1 MNKLKGFALP
11 YLIILLVFIAVP
23 MVTMIVLSFVTSEGL
38 HFQNASFTLANFANL
53 AQISV
58 LVGLWNSIK
67 YATIATVCSLIL
79 GYPLA
84 YMFSRLKIKNGFLLT
99 ILLVLPMWSNILL
112 RTNALSYLFSA
123 NNMVSGLLA
132 KIGIT
137 WSFDIKGTGLAV
149 VLGLI
154 MVYLPFMILPIYSVL
169 SKIDTQLY
177 DASSDLGGDPVRT
190 FMKVTVPLSLKGVM
204 TGVIMVFLPC
214 FSGFAVPRIMGNEK
228 IVMLGTII
236 EDSFVYMDY
245 NFGSLI
251 SMVLIF
257 TIVLALFAIAKVD
270 KEGETLL

>member
-38 HFQNASFTLANFANL
+38 HFQNATFTFANFANL

-67 YATIATVCSLIL
+67 YATIATLCSLIL

-112 RTNALSYLFSA
+112 RTNALSYLFSE

-132 KIGIT
+132 NIGIH
-137 WSFDIKGTGLAV
+137 WSLDIKGTGLAV

-169 SKIDTQLY
+169 SKIDNQLY

-190 FMKVTVPLSLKGVM
+190 FMKVTVPLSLKGVT
-204 TGVIMVFLPC
+204 TGIIMVFLPC

>member
-11 YLIILLVFIAVP
+11 YLIILIVFIAIP
-23 MVTMIVLSFVTSEGL
+23 MMTMVVLSFVTSEGL
-38 HFQNASFTLANFANL
+38 HFTNATFTFANFANL
-53 AQISV
+53 GQISV

-112 RTNALSYLFSA
+112 RTNALSYLFSE
-123 NNMVSGLLA
+123 NNMISGLLSQ
-132 KIGIT
+132 IGIT

-169 SKIDTQLY
+169 SKIDNQLY

-190 FMKVTVPLSLKGVM
+190 FTRVTLPLSLKGVT
-204 TGVIMVFLPC
+204 TGIIMVFLPC

-251 SMVLIF
+251 SMALIF
-257 TIVLALFAIAKVD
+257 AIVLALFAIAKVD